1 MRKTFLYFSPIWM
14 SLMLCIT
21 ASCHRGEEA
30 PVITIIHTND
40 THSQIE
46 TATSKEGV
54 VSGGVIERA
63 SLLDYFRQ
71 QDPELLY
78 LDAGDMVQGSPF
90 FNIFNGIL
98 EMYCMNQQDLLCT
111 TFGNHEF
118 DNGIVGLDSMLR
130 IADFPLVSC
139 NYHCDS
145 TILSDLVKPHLIIKN
160 HDVKIGITGVTCDP
174 EGLIFS
180 KNWAGIRY
188 EDPIPAVNREAKIL
202 REKGCDL
209 VILLSHVGYS
219 PADTIGD
226 RLTVLNTSG
235 VDMIIGAHTHT
246 NLENGVYVNDKE
258 GHPVLITQT
267 GSKQSPIG
275 FLQVTMKRGSRYPK
289 CSYSVDSI
297 VCHKLHP
304 EDYDLSGCGQTMKDF
319 IAPYINE
326 LKTMMGEKMGQSAGF
341 LTRGRPQSPLGNFT
355 ADAMREIGTKY
366 YEKPIDLSIMNVGGI
381 RNDLPAGDINLG
393 DLYKIFPF
401 ENTFE
406 ILELKGSDLAELIQ
420 SMAGK
425 KLEALSGVKL
435 TLELEGSK
443 AVARNVLVGGQ
454 PIDPERTYTIATI
467 DYLAEGNDGMSA
479 LTRCTNRF
487 KTGRILR
494 DCMIDYVKELNASG
508 RMIDAQLDDRVTDH
522 AKGFSPAPEKRL

>member
-1 MRKTFLYFSPIWM
+1 MKKAFYLFSTILM
-14 SLMLCIT
+14 ASMLCIMS
-21 ASCHRGEEA
+21 SCHHGEDA

-46 TATSKEGV
+46 TATSKDGK

-63 SLLDYFRQ
+63 SLLDHFRQ
-71 QDPELLY
+71 QDPDLLY

-98 EMYCMNQQDLLCT
+98 EMYCMNQQDLICS

-118 DNGIVGLDSMLR
+118 DNGIAGLDSMLR

-145 TILSDLVKPHLIIKN
+145 TIMADLIKPHLIIKN

-174 EGLIFS
+174 EGLIFA

-188 EDPIPAVNREAKIL
+188 EDPIPAVNRETKLL
-202 REKGCDL
+202 RDKGCDL

-226 RLTVLNTSG
+226 RLTVLNTTG
-235 VDMIIGAHTHT
+235 VDIVIGGHTHT

-267 GSKQSPIG
+267 GSKQAPIG

-289 CSYSVDSI
+289 CEYSVDSI
-297 VCHKLHP
+297 ICHKLHP
-304 EDYDLSGCGQTMKDF
+304 EDYDLTGCGQSMKDF
-319 IAPYINE
+319 IAPYIDE
-326 LKTMMGEKMGQSAGF
+326 MKTMMNEKMGHSAAF

-355 ADAMREIGTKY
+355 SDAMREIATKY
-366 YEKPIDLSIMNVGGI
+366 YDKPVDISIMNVGGI
-381 RNDLPAGDINLG
+381 RNDLPAGDITLG
-393 DLYKIFPF
+393 DLYKIYPF

-406 ILELKGSDLAELIQ
+406 ILELKGSDLDELIH

-443 AVARNVLVGGQ
+443 AVARNILIGGQ
-454 PIDPERTYTIATI
+454 PIDPERTYVIATI
-467 DYLAEGNDGMSA
+467 DYLAEGNDGMTP
-479 LTRCTNRF
+479 LTRCTRRV

-494 DCMIDYVKELNASG
+494 ECMIDYVKELNAKG
-508 RMIDAQLDDRVTDH
+508 QEINGQIDDRVTDN
-522 AKGFSPAPEKRL
+522 AKGYSPAPEKRL